1 MTAPQTGAQGI
12 RDRIAALQQEA
23 GQTDDP
29 SQRAQHLRDAA
40 YLALDLGDATLAMTC
55 AVACLDAARRT
66 PDLSLQARA
75 HVTIALSMS
84 NVHDDT
90 GAAAHFREA
99 EGLARSARD
108 ARGVALVSVNAAH
121 HDLERGQYLRGT
133 LRLLGLLRSP
143 YASALSLRR
152 ELGLDQ
158 VFHMNFTRGAAAAL
172 LGQGTDQARHAE
184 ALRAYGAEIR
194 SQLDVSA
201 RALRRLHAGE
211 DTLANSLWQLDVLE
225 SLLAYTRFQGEVV
238 AARALADQ
246 WVQLAGAWVLP
257 VQQGRALLGRAQ
269 LHAQAGDW
277 AWVVQDARHAADLF
291 GDAQP
296 TQALAARQLLAQA
309 LAAQEQWRAAF
320 EVQQAL
326 SAQAEEIHRAFMQQS
341 ARLRVIERQA
351 AEAEVRAAAFA
362 EAALRDPL
370 TGIPNRA
377 GALRRLDQLCAAA
390 RRGRPG
396 AVALLDIDHFKSVND
411 RFGHMVGDEVLRRVS
426 EAVTHAIREVDQL
439 ARYGGEEFLLLLD
452 GLTLSE
458 ARRACRRVGQL
469 ITDLDCSDV
478 APDLRVTA
486 SIGLAAV
493 TAGQRREDIL
503 READAAMYAAKAAG
517 RNTVR
522 LAVTTSSLD

>member
-1 MTAPQTGAQGI
+1 MTSSQVSAQGI
-12 RDRIAALQQEA
+12 RDQIAALQRDA
-23 GQTDDP
+23 AQTADLVERTQ
-29 SQRAQHLRDAA
+29 SLRDAA

-84 NVHDDT
+84 NVHDDI
-90 GAAAHFREA
+90 GAASHFREA

-121 HDLERGQYLRGT
+121 HDLERGHYRGST

-143 YASALSLRR
+143 YASALTEPGEQSM
-152 ELGLDQ
+152 DQ
-158 VFHMNFTRGAAAAL
+158 VFHVNFTRGAAGAL
-172 LGQGTDQARHAE
+172 LGQGNDQGQHAE
-184 ALRAYGAEIR
+184 RWRLQQAELRR
-194 SQLDVSA
+194 QLDVSV
-201 RALRRLHAGE
+201 RALRRLHAGQE
-211 DTLANSLWQLDVLE
+211 PLVNSLWRLDLLE
-225 SLLAYTRFQGEVV
+225 ALLIHTRFRGDLS
-238 AARALADQ
+238 AAHALADE
-246 WVQLAGAWVLP
+246 WVALADSWVLP
-257 VQQGRALLGRAQ
+257 AQQGKALLGRAE
-269 LHAQAGDW
+269 LHAQEENW
-277 AWVVQDARHAADLF
+277 APVARDARQAAGLF

-296 TQALAARQLLAQA
+296 TRALAAQQLLARA

-320 EVQQAL
+320 EVQQSL
-326 SAQAEEIHRAFMQQS
+326 SEQAERIYRAFMQQS

-351 AEAEVRAAAFA
+351 VEAEVRAAAFA

-390 RRGRPG
+390 QRGRPG
-396 AVALLDIDHFKSVND
+396 AVALLDIDHFKAVND
-411 RFGHMVGDEVLRRVS
+411 RFGHAAGDEVLRRVS
-426 EAVTHAIREVDQL
+426 SEVTRAIREVDQL

-452 GLTLSE
+452 GLSLPE
-458 ARRACRRVGQL
+458 ARRACRRVGAL
-469 ITDLDCSDV
+469 ITALDWSDL
-478 APDLRVTA
+478 APGLKVTA
-486 SIGLAAV
+486 SIGVTTV

-522 LAVTTSSLD
+522 LAVTSSSDG